1 MVEIWGPVITWYTY
15 GESEE
20 RASEQCSDGYLVY
33 GVQMTLAVCDRRPLS
48 AALLHSGQS
57 WVWIHG
63 TQRTS
68 THSMQLRAVHKTR
81 SWRWT
86 SRTHPWGGFR
96 CCSQTSQTSRERARV
111 DILLEDWK
119 IIAGKYWD
127 QPQVWD
133 LPRVFGP
140 KWSLTTQTQHSRC
153 QGILHP
159 TNKMIRRWQ
168 PRVHTYTLRVERVV
182 CTM

>member
-33 GVQMTLAVCDRRPLS
+33 GVQITLAVCDRRPLS

-57 WVWIHG
+57 CVWIHG
-63 TQRTS
+63 TQRAS

-86 SRTHPWGGFR
+86 SRTHPWADFAAAR
-96 CCSQTSQTSRERARV
+96 TSQTSREREPGS
-111 DILLEDWK
+111 ISFWK
-119 IIAGKYWD
+119 IGKS
-127 QPQVWD
+127 
-133 LPRVFGP
+133 LPANIGTNRKSGTCPGYSVLSGP
-140 KWSLTTQTQHSRC
+140 YD
-153 QGILHP
+153 P
-159 TNKMIRRWQ
+159 N
-168 PRVHTYTLRVERVV
+168 PA
-182 CTM
+182 